1 MMLESSLVN
10 GSCFKCAIEIECVLY
25 EMHMKRCVSVQ
36 EHGSADPSTGQLVC
50 RRFLSQSE
58 ACSPGRDRRDVRRE
72 TGHGLRSP
80 AHRRGQASSVY
91 SAL

>member
-1 MMLESSLVN
+1 MMLESTLVN
-10 GSCFKCAIEIECVLY
+10 ASCFKCAIEIECVL
-25 EMHMKRCVSVQ
+25 KRCVSVQ